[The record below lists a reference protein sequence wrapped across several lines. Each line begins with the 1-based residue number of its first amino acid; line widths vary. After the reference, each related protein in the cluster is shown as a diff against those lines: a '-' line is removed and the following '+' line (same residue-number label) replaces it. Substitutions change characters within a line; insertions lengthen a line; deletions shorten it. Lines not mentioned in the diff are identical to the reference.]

1 MRTTLLRLFPILLLA
16 LAACDTGKKDEPA
29 APEGEAVA
37 KVNGEAVT
45 ESQLLHYAV
54 RRAGGDPSGLEPQ
67 VMQQL
72 LNELINIELLAQEAR
87 KQDLHK
93 QSPLQEQLAFQRDTA
108 MADAAMTRYLEQN
121 PITDEEVRAEY
132 EQRKGELGGTEY
144 KARHI
149 LVEDE
154 EKARDIVK
162 QLDEGAEFAVLAKEH
177 STEPGAAQSG
187 GDLGWF
193 SPSQMVPAF
202 AAAVTEMEP
211 GERSKEPVQTQFGW
225 HVILVED
232 VREVEPPAFE
242 EVEEQIRRFLT
253 NQRIQAYLNELKAK
267 AEITKS
273 GISEEEMD
281 PPAAEEKPEESAPQE
296 PAEETKPEA

>member
-1 MRTTLLRLFPILLLA
+1 MRITLLRLIPVLLLA
-16 LAACDTGKKDEPA
+16 LAACDTGRKDDSA

-37 KVNGEAVT
+37 KVNGEALT
-45 ESQLLHYAV
+45 ESRLLHYAI
-54 RRAGGDPSGLEPQ
+54 RRAGGDPSALEPQ

-87 KQDLHK
+87 KQDLH
-93 QSPLQEQLAFQRDTA
+93 QQPPLQEQLAFQRDTA
-108 MADAAMTRYLEQN
+108 LADAAMTRHLEQN

-149 LVEDE
+149 LLEDE
-154 EKARDIVK
+154 EKARDVIE
-162 QLDEGAEFAVLAKEH
+162 QLDQGAEFAVLAKEH
-177 STEPGAAQSG
+177 SVEPGAAESG

-193 SPSQMVPAF
+193 SPAQMVPAF
-202 AAAVTEMEP
+202 SGALSGMKP

-232 VREVEPPAFE
+232 AREIEPPPFE
-242 EVEEQIRRFLT
+242 DVEEQIRRFLT
-253 NQRIQAYLNELKAK
+253 NQRIQAYLNELRAK
-267 AEITKS
+267 AEISQS

-281 PPAAEEKPEESAPQE
+281 LPAEETPQE
-296 PAEETKPEA
+296 PAEESTPEA